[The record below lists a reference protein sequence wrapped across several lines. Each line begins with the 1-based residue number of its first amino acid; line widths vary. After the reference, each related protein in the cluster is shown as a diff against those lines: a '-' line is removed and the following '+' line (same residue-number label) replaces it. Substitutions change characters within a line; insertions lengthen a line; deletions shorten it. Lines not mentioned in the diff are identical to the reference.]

1 MLRNYFYALC
11 AVGVL
16 GTSQTTLAEPLPFT
30 EDNWALIGGTMIE
43 EKSGQNA
50 VRLGVRKKPDHFVG
64 FGMVVAKA
72 APFLNGVIEYDLLFD
87 ATRSFGG
94 LRFRT
99 QSPGDYE
106 NFYMRAHQSGNPDAN
121 QYMPEYNG
129 VASWEL
135 HYGKQYSSPTVY
147 PHGEWI
153 HVKLIINDGLADIY
167 IGEKTTPEY
176 SVNLLRDPTK
186 GGFALWGLNLSGPV
200 WMANFDA
207 TPMDSVEILGTPVPD
222 AVGKAGTVE
231 QWQISDAFDGA
242 KLIGKTNLSAI
253 DTDMTYHTMVAKAS
267 GQVNLSILQGIA
279 KEADTIFARLNISS
293 DSDQIKAFEFGFS
306 DFGTVFL
313 NGDILF
319 HGMDAPYTRDYR
331 FLGTVGLFDT
341 VFLNLKKGENELIIA
356 VRENTF
362 DTTGWAVQGR
372 FVDKSGISLHK

>member
-1 MLRNYFYALC
+1 MFRKSVYTLC
-11 AVGVL
+11 AVGMLTGPQVL
-16 GTSQTTLAEPLPFT
+16 LAEPLPFT
-30 EDNWALIGGTMIE
+30 EDNWVFIGGTTLE
-43 EKSGQNA
+43 EKAGQQA
-50 VRLGVRKKPDHFVG
+50 VRIGVRENPEDFVG

-72 APFLNGVIEYDLLFD
+72 APLLNGVIEYDLLFD

-94 LRFRT
+94 LRFRS
-99 QSPGDYE
+99 QSPGDFE

-135 HYGKQYSSPTVY
+135 HYGTQYSSPTVY

-153 HVKLIINDGLADIY
+153 HVKLVINEGLADIY
-167 IGEKTTPEY
+167 IGDDMAPEY
-176 SVNLLRDPTK
+176 SVNLLRDPAA

-207 TPMDSVEILGTPVPD
+207 SPADSAEIIGTPVPD
-222 AVGKAGTVE
+222 VVGEAGTVA

-242 KLIGKTNLSAI
+242 MLVGKTGLSAA
-253 DTDMTYHTMVAKAS
+253 DTDMTYHTMAAKAS
-267 GQVNLSILQGIA
+267 GQVNLSLLQGIA
-279 KEADTIFARLNISS
+279 EGADTIFAKLNIHS

-341 VFLNLKKGENELIIA
+341 VFLNLKEGDNELIIA

-372 FVDKSGISLHK
+372 FVDMAGVSLD